1 MNETDATRNHAW
13 DEGEPEIPEQ
23 LPAEKDGNP
32 GLRRVLEE
40 LLSSGLPDEDL
51 GALLN
56 DLAARIGQGE
66 DLQEIRTVLLA
77 ESRRWSGPI
86 PSPEH
91 LAGYESVLQGL
102 ADRIVSM
109 WEQQQAHRV
118 RMESSGLEIDRRIV
132 IADIIQ
138 SYSGTALSF
147 VSAMA
152 FLIAGVWLAVNGHWE
167 AGLPLSLGPPGILFA
182 MFAYQFWPLV
192 KKRGEDTTD
201 DVRDD

>member
-1 MNETDATRNHAW
+1 MNETDTTRNHAG

-23 LPAEKDGNP
+23 LRAEKDGSP
-32 GLRRVLEE
+32 GLRRVWDE
-40 LLSSGLPDEDL
+40 LLSSGVPDEDL
-51 GALLN
+51 EAFLN
-56 DLAARIGQGE
+56 DLAAKIDQSE
-66 DLQEIRTVLLA
+66 DLQEIQTVLLA
-77 ESRRWSGPI
+77 ERRRWSGPI

-91 LAGYESVLQGL
+91 LEGYESVLPGL

-138 SYSGTALSF
+138 SYSGTAFSF

-152 FLIAGVWLAVNGHWE
+152 FLIAGVWLAVNGHWK
-167 AGLPLSLGPPGILFA
+167 AGLPLSLGPPSILFT